1 MVAVRRAGSTV
12 LRGAVRLRCEV
23 LLVLLRIFR
32 FHATSKGDRSRLARS
47 GPITHSSRTSLIPHQ
62 RTTRKAYATTG
73 MSEEQEIAA
82 KIGEL
87 GEQIK
92 AAKTEKKPKEEWEPI
107 LNEMLALK
115 VSLLFVL
122 CCSVIYLPPWYG
134 RRLC

>member
-1 MVAVRRAGSTV
+1 
-12 LRGAVRLRCEV
+12 
-23 LLVLLRIFR
+23 
-32 FHATSKGDRSRLARS
+32 
-47 GPITHSSRTSLIPHQ
+47 
-62 RTTRKAYATTG
+62 

-115 VSLLFVL
+115 VSLHCVL
-122 CCSVIYLPPWYG
+122 CCSVIYLPLWCG
-134 RRLC
+134 SRLR

>member
-1 MVAVRRAGSTV
+1 
-12 LRGAVRLRCEV
+12 
-23 LLVLLRIFR
+23 
-32 FHATSKGDRSRLARS
+32 
-47 GPITHSSRTSLIPHQ
+47 
-62 RTTRKAYATTG
+62 

-115 VSLLFVL
+115 VSLHTYMAFL
-122 CCSVIYLPPWYG
+122 CCSVIYLPLWNG
-134 RRLC
+134 RRLSVDRCSDWDYTVDYRPYDIS

>member
-1 MVAVRRAGSTV
+1 MVEW
-12 LRGAVRLRCEV
+12 LRGARNREV

-32 FHATSKGDRSRLARS
+32 FHATSKPLAVTWRAHNPFIS
-47 GPITHSSRTSLIPHQ
+47 ISLIPYPLIINA
-62 RTTRKAYATTG
+62 RRRKAYATTG

>member
-1 MVAVRRAGSTV
+1 
-12 LRGAVRLRCEV
+12 
-23 LLVLLRIFR
+23 
-32 FHATSKGDRSRLARS
+32 
-47 GPITHSSRTSLIPHQ
+47 
-62 RTTRKAYATTG
+62 

-115 VSLLFVL
+115 VSLHTYMAFSVVPSFICPLGMKDACVL
-122 CCSVIYLPPWYG
+122 TVVPTGITPSTTDL
-134 RRLC
+134 